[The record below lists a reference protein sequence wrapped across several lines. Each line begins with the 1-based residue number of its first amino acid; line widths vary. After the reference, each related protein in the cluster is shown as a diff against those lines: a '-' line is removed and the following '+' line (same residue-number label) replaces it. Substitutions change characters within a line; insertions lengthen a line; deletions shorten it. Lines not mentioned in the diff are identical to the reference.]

1 MSALEDRRKCSRPD
15 GPVAIL
21 LGVAAVL
28 LGLAALVGATGYAFS
43 ANRPAAG

>member
-1 MSALEDRRKCSRPD
+1 MSASKDRRKLNGPD

-28 LGLAALVGATGYAFS
+28 LGLAALVGATGYALS
-43 ANRPAAG
+43 ANRSEVG